1 MKNLMILVKMQLKEQ
16 LNFKRFEVENVKA
29 FHVIAGIVGAIL
41 KFALVTGLCVAFL
54 LVSKILGLFS
64 FQGRPIP
71 DTVISLVFSVMLLM
85 SVISCTAGLTKSLY
99 YARDNAV
106 LLTLPCPALH
116 VYLSKL
122 VIFFMFEIKRNL
134 SFLVPLFIA
143 YYITHGYA
151 PLAYV
156 WMLFCMIWVSL
167 FTVAI
172 GARASNTQMTPSQRS
187 RFASISRIALVMCPG
202 NHCIFFIISFLFN
215 TYTYD

>member
-29 FHVIAGIVGAIL
+29 FHVIVGIVGAIL

-71 DTVISLVFSVMLLM
+71 DTVISLVFSAMLLM
-85 SVISCTAGLTKSLY
+85 SVISCTVGLTKSLY

-134 SFLVPLFIA
+134 SAHEAIVQPDNR
-143 YYITHGYA
+143 
-151 PLAYV
+151 
-156 WMLFCMIWVSL
+156 MLLIKL
-167 FTVAI
+167 TA
-172 GARASNTQMTPSQRS
+172 GQRS
-187 RFASISRIALVMCPG
+187 
-202 NHCIFFIISFLFN
+202 
-215 TYTYD
+215 